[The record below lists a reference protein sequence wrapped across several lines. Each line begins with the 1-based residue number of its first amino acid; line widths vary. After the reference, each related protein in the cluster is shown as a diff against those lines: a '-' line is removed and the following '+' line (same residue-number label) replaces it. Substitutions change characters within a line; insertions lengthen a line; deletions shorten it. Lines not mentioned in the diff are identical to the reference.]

1 MAAGA
6 DDSFSVAL
14 NGAEKAAILLLSLGE
29 EAAAGV
35 MQSLNK
41 KEIQQITRCASSL
54 PTVGEGVVE
63 EVQSKFL
70 KEMSG
75 GVSLS
80 KRQSRVKI
88 QSILGKFL
96 NTDEV
101 DKFLDELTY
110 GEDLSEGFEALKY
123 VDAETVAAL
132 VKEELPQTTALI
144 VAHLD
149 AQKGA
154 QVLAH
159 LSEESRADVLMRV
172 ANLGRISPQVIKDV
186 QEVFVQK
193 VAALGSS
200 KSREVGGVQAVAD
213 LMNNIDSKAV
223 QSIFEGI
230 EKEDQAL
237 GEEIRS
243 LMFVFPDLV
252 NLDDKQLQSVIKEVT
267 NETLTLSLKTVPE
280 EMREKIYRNIS
291 TRAAEIIQEELEVM
305 GPVKL
310 SDVEKAQQEIVAVA
324 RRLED
329 EGKIVIGSMG
339 GTEVLV

>member
-1 MAAGA
+1 M
-6 DDSFSVAL
+6 
-14 NGAEKAAILLLSLGE
+14 LS
-29 EAAAGV
+29 
-35 MQSLNK
+35 
-41 KEIQQITRCASSL
+41 
-54 PTVGEGVVE
+54 
-63 EVQSKFL
+63 
-70 KEMSG
+70 
-75 GVSLS
+75 
-80 KRQSRVKI
+80 
-88 QSILGKFL
+88 
-96 NTDEV
+96 
-101 DKFLDELTY
+101 
-110 GEDLSEGFEALKY
+110 
-123 VDAETVAAL
+123 
-132 VKEELPQTTALI
+132 
-144 VAHLD
+144 
-149 AQKGA
+149 
-154 QVLAH
+154 H
-159 LSEESRADVLMRV
+159 LSAESRADVLMRV

>member
-1 MAAGA
+1 
-6 DDSFSVAL
+6 
-14 NGAEKAAILLLSLGE
+14 
-29 EAAAGV
+29 

-54 PTVGEGVVE
+54 PTVGESVVE

-80 KRQSRVKI
+80 KRQSRAKI

-96 NTDEV
+96 DTDEV

-237 GEEIRS
+237 GEEIRY

-252 NLDDKQLQSVIKEVT
+252 NLDDKQLQAVIQQVT
-267 NETLTLSLKTVPE
+267 NESRTLVRKTV
-280 EMREKIYRNIS
+280 RHG
-291 TRAAEIIQEELEVM
+291 TRHEDYLTHTHT
-305 GPVKL
+305 
-310 SDVEKAQQEIVAVA
+310 AV
-324 RRLED
+324 
-329 EGKIVIGSMG
+329 GVSQ
-339 GTEVLV
+339 

>member
-6 DDSFSVAL
+6 DDSFSIAL

-54 PTVGEGVVE
+54 PTVGESVVE

-80 KRQSRVKI
+80 KRQSRAKI

-96 NTDEV
+96 DTDEV

-200 KSREVGGVQAVAD
+200 KSREVGGVE
-213 LMNNIDSKAV
+213 
-223 QSIFEGI
+223 FEGPP
-230 EKEDQAL
+230 L
-237 GEEIRS
+237 EEFELTERS
-243 LMFVFPDLV
+243 GQPF
-252 NLDDKQLQSVIKEVT
+252 
-267 NETLTLSLKTVPE
+267 
-280 EMREKIYRNIS
+280 R
-291 TRAAEIIQEELEVM
+291 
-305 GPVKL
+305 
-310 SDVEKAQQEIVAVA
+310 
-324 RRLED
+324 
-329 EGKIVIGSMG
+329 
-339 GTEVLV
+339 